1 MADRGTRAIL
11 QFGIVG
17 GLLLAVGGIAL
28 GGWGWYELNR
38 AAASAAWPTVE
49 GRILR
54 SEVDVRRC
62 ACNPQMPNVA
72 KYRATIAYE
81 YYVDGAR
88 HVARRVSLGYNTV
101 MSRYKSRD
109 FSIQYAEGRKVRIHY
124 DPADPNLAVL
134 EAGTTRNAWIV
145 PGMGFVLFVVGAF
158 KALKA
163 HGELAAE
170 SDEATVAETLVPAE
184 GEARYRELFEMMQR
198 GSPVPS

>member
-1 MADRGTRAIL
+1 MVDRSTRAVL
-11 QFGIVG
+11 QFSIVG
-17 GLLLAVGGIAL
+17 GLLLAGGGIAL
-28 GGWGWYELNR
+28 GGWGWYQLNR

-72 KYRATIAYE
+72 KYGATIAYE
-81 YYVDGAR
+81 YDVAGSR
-88 HVARRVSLGYNTV
+88 HVSRRVSLGYNAT

-109 FSIQYAEGRKVRIHY
+109 FSQQYAAGRKVRVHY
-124 DPADPNLAVL
+124 DPADPDLAVL
-134 EAGTTRNAWIV
+134 EAGQTRNAWIV
-145 PGMGFVLFVVGAF
+145 PGMGFVLFVVGMF

-170 SDEATVAETLVPAE
+170 PEGTTIAEPALADDSD
-184 GEARYRELFEMMQR
+184 ARYRELLEMMQR
-198 GSPVPS
+198 SSPVPS